1 MQRLAKQIK
10 GQASLFEQDTAINE
24 LLPRIDKG
32 ASEIAERISMAYP
45 LFKQFFDNTSEALE
59 RYRFPLGDVGD
70 AIRDVAQ
77 QIAASVSAWIGRIE
91 ALEDILSEALSN
103 KDYPLPTPDI
113 ELFYQQVGS
122 WLSRAENLLA
132 LWERL
137 KIQPADN
144 TVPMACWLKL
154 DDSANGNIDI
164 AINAS
169 PVQATDILRDQLWGS
184 CYAAVITSLRHYN
197 HWALLTHLNVRPA
210 CWNRRCFCRWL
221 VLLIIIGLLCFRF
234 RVTVLRVTLP
244 MSIRIILLVNFLRL
258 LKKKQG
264 HWCCFLLDI
273 RCNRSTRG

>member
-1 MQRLAKQIK
+1 MADLALGAVPSCQRQKTAFTSLMRAHRLGDTAIHHFAAQCRIDATLNWLQRLAKQIK

-45 LFKQFFDNTSEALE
+45 LFKQFFDNTSKALE

-122 WLSRAENLLA
+122 WLSR
-132 LWERL
+132 
-137 KIQPADN
+137 
-144 TVPMACWLKL
+144 
-154 DDSANGNIDI
+154 
-164 AINAS
+164 
-169 PVQATDILRDQLWGS
+169 
-184 CYAAVITSLRHYN
+184 
-197 HWALLTHLNVRPA
+197 
-210 CWNRRCFCRWL
+210 
-221 VLLIIIGLLCFRF
+221 
-234 RVTVLRVTLP
+234 
-244 MSIRIILLVNFLRL
+244 
-258 LKKKQG
+258 
-264 HWCCFLLDI
+264 
-273 RCNRSTRG
+273 